1 MVITSGN
8 YAGQNYTVT
17 EPLTIEGGN
26 WTGANLLNPDGH
38 PVTLAGGNL
47 RGLQL
52 DGADPASEADLPA
65 WVARAGGVLHYGWT
79 PPPRLVPLP
88 LAEAIVQAIVL
99 RGGEEMLASW
109 REGVRVVLSGLPD
122 MTLAD
127 WKAAHIAWTE
137 ATGNAVYS
145 GLAFT
150 RAAAFVLSKPLDQV
164 TEADWPA
171 LRDTLRQHDLDT
183 WMGLPTQPEGS
194 V

>member
-8 YAGQNYTVT
+8 YAGQDYTVT
-17 EPLTIEGGN
+17 EPLTIAGGN
-26 WTGANLLNPDGH
+26 WVQANLVNPDGH

-47 RGLQL
+47 RGLRF
-52 DGADPASEADLPA
+52 DGADPASETDLPA
-65 WVARAGGVLHYGWT
+65 WVTLAGGVLHYGWA

-88 LAEAIVQAIVL
+88 LAEAIVKAIVL

-109 REGVRVVLSGLPD
+109 REGVRVVLSGPPD

-127 WKAAHIAWTE
+127 WKTAHIAWTE
-137 ATGNAVYS
+137 STGNAIYS
-145 GLAFT
+145 GLAFK
-150 RAAAFVLSKPLDQV
+150 RAAAFVLGKPLDQV

-171 LRDTLRQHDLDT
+171 LRDTLRQYDLDT